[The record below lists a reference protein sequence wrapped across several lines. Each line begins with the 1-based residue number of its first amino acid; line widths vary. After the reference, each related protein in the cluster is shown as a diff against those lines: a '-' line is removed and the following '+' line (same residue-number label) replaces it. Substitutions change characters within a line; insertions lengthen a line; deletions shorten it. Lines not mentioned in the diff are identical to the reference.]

1 MMHPSPVPEARA
13 ADIIARVGE
22 YMRKEHALYLPAS
35 DPLSAEWKSALQHY
49 FPESLLGTVKTVALE
64 GARIPPPPFYADAM
78 AISSGNFPDF
88 VHLASVTYID
98 VIVFNEKIAA
108 RTLFH
113 GLVHAQQMHFL
124 GFDTY
129 VGLYVR
135 GFLKTRSWLLIPL
148 ETQAFKLEERFL
160 VSPREKFSV
169 EEEVKLWAR
178 ENRYA

>member
-1 MMHPSPVPEARA
+1 MDPSPLPEPRA
-13 ADIIARVGE
+13 ADIIAGVSE
-22 YMRKEHALYLPAS
+22 YMRKEHALYLSAS
-35 DPLSAEWKSALQHY
+35 DPLSAEWKNALRHY
-49 FPESLLGTVKTVALE
+49 FPESLLDTLKTVTLE
-64 GARIPPPPFYADAM
+64 GARIPPPPFYADAIAM
-78 AISSGNFPDF
+78 SSGNFTDF
-88 VHLASVTYID
+88 VHLASVTYMD

-113 GLVHAQQMHFL
+113 AVVHAQQMDFL
-124 GFDTY
+124 GLDVY

-148 ETQAFKLEERFL
+148 EMQAFKLEERFQM
-160 VSPREKFSV
+160 SPPEKFSV